1 MGEWSGF
8 FPSSGGDRKY
18 KTAHIAAI
26 TDALFHSGVCQNDD
40 LTLAPAGAMTAAL
53 GAGRALVNGYHYQ
66 NDSPLNLTF
75 GYADGTLARIDA
87 VMLRRDANSRDIH
100 AVVVPGTPAIN
111 PTAPACTRDADAYDL
126 CLYHVRIPAGATAI
140 TASMITDR
148 RADADLCGYVYCK
161 FSGIG
166 TSVMQAAVDEMI
178 ASVSAELNQLNA
190 GTAVMT
196 KAQYDPNGSGVDVT
210 AQIYKCTKNGKVYAL
225 TGHGG
230 FGRFKVPAAWASG
243 DTWTVNGKSVPA
255 YCGADAVDGD
265 TIVAG
270 RWVLFSY
277 DGTQLNFSGGGGLS
291 LGKLAQATAKPGQVL
306 AGVPYYAGN
315 KTLKKG
321 TMPDRG
327 QNQYG
332 GSVEAGT
339 DYIAIRDLPEG
350 YYHADNARNA
360 PEARAQMTEFGTA
373 GKAELMA
380 GYTMTS
386 KEGLRIGGT
395 LILSGDADT
404 SDVISGKSFY
414 TTDPK
419 TRKKGTLALSG
430 SASADDVLTG
440 KTFYNTDAKSKQAGR
455 MADNGDWGATLSPGD
470 TVPIPAGKHSGAGQ
484 VYARPLKFLDL
495 GVGQNFNVAAR
506 FPGYRNLTVDNFVV
520 YSVSKAHTGNSAWH
534 HIERMN
540 KSYNAATGQFN
551 CSVVLGEYS
560 DALGGP
566 TNYAYASVG
575 VKIVY

>member
-40 LTLAPAGAMTAAL
+40 LTLAPAGAMTVAL

-66 NDSPLNLTF
+66 NDSPLTLTF

-87 VMLRRDANSRDIH
+87 VMLRRDVNSRDIH

-210 AQIYKCTKNGKVYAL
+210 AQIYKCTKSGKVYAL

-243 DTWTVNGKSVPA
+243 DTWTVNGKNVPA

-265 TIVAG
+265 AIVAG

-350 YYHADNARNA
+350 YYHADDAKNA
-360 PEARAQMTEFGTA
+360 PEVRAKMTEFGTA
-373 GKAELMA
+373 GKDELMA

-395 LILSGDADT
+395 LILSGNADT
-404 SDVISGKSFY
+404 SDVLIGKEFY
-414 TTDPK
+414 ATDPK
-419 TRKKGTLALSG
+419 TKKRGTLALSG
-430 SASADDVLTG
+430 SATAADVLAG
-440 KTFYNTDAKSKQAGR
+440 KTFYNTDAKSKQGGQ
-455 MADNGDWGATLSPGD
+455 MADNGDWSATLAPGWSI
-470 TVPIPAGKHSGAGQ
+470 TVPPGKHSGGGSVVAK
-484 VYARPLKFLDL
+484 PLKTITM
-495 GVGQNFNVAAR
+495 NVSSWPHEYPAMEWH
-506 FPGYRNLTVDNFVV
+506 YTLT
-520 YSVSKAHTGNSAWH
+520 
-534 HIERMN
+534 
-540 KSYNAATGQFN
+540 
-551 CSVVLGEYS
+551 
-560 DALGGP
+560 GG
-566 TNYAYASVG
+566 TLVG
-575 VKIVY
+575 VASLDGGSGDGSSNIVDSIRIVGNTIYVANRQGGTPIRNITLLYY

>member
-87 VMLRRDANSRDIH
+87 VMLRRDVNFRDIH

-161 FSGIG
+161 FAGIG

-178 ASVSAELNQLNA
+178 SAVSSELNQLNA

-210 AQIYKCTKNGKVYAL
+210 AQIYKCTKSGKVYAL

-255 YCGADAVDGD
+255 YCGADVVDGD

-291 LGKLAQATAKPGQVL
+291 LGKLAQATARPGQVL

-350 YYHADNARNA
+350 YYHADDAKNA

-395 LILSGDADT
+395 LILSGNADT
-404 SDVISGKSFY
+404 SDVLSGKEFY
-414 TTDPK
+414 TNDPK
-419 TRKKGTLALSG
+419 TKKRGTLALSG
-430 SASADDVLTG
+430 SATAADVLAG
-440 KTFYNTDAKSKQAGR
+440 KTFYNTDAKSKQGGQ
-455 MADNGDWGATLSPGD
+455 MADNGDWSATLAPGGSI
-470 TVPIPAGKHSGAGQ
+470 TVPPGKHSGGGSVVAK
-484 VYARPLKFLDL
+484 PLKTITMNISSWPHEYPAMEWHYTLTGGTLVGVASLD
-495 GVGQNFNVAAR
+495 GGSGDGSSN
-506 FPGYRNLTVDNFVV
+506 TVDSIRIV
-520 YSVSKAHTGNSAWH
+520 GNTIYVAN
-534 HIERMN
+534 R
-540 KSYNAATGQFN
+540 Q
-551 CSVVLGEYS
+551 
-560 DALGGP
+560 GGTP
-566 TNYAYASVG
+566 IRNITLLYY
-575 VKIVY
+575 

>member
-66 NDSPLNLTF
+66 NDSPLTLTF

-87 VMLRRDANSRDIH
+87 VMLRRDVNSRDIH

-178 ASVSAELNQLNA
+178 SAVSSELNQLNA

-210 AQIYKCTKNGKVYAL
+210 AQIYKCTKSGKVYAL

-243 DTWTVNGKSVPA
+243 DTWTVNGKNVPA

-265 TIVAG
+265 AIVAG

-315 KTLKKG
+315 KALKKG

-350 YYHADNARNA
+350 YYHADDAKNV
-360 PEARAQMTEFGTA
+360 PEARAKMTEFGTA
-373 GKAELMA
+373 GKGELMA

-395 LILSGDADT
+395 LILSGNADT
-404 SDVISGKSFY
+404 SDVLSGKEFY
-414 TTDPK
+414 TNDPK
-419 TRKKGTLALSG
+419 TKKRGTLALSG
-430 SASADDVLTG
+430 SATAADVLAG
-440 KTFYNTDAKSKQAGR
+440 KTFYNTDAKSKQGGQ
-455 MADNGDWGATLSPGD
+455 MADNGDWSATLAPGGSI
-470 TVPIPAGKHSGAGQ
+470 TVPPGKHSGGGSVVAK
-484 VYARPLKFLDL
+484 PLKTITM
-495 GVGQNFNVAAR
+495 NVSSWPHEYPAMEWH
-506 FPGYRNLTVDNFVV
+506 YTLT
-520 YSVSKAHTGNSAWH
+520 
-534 HIERMN
+534 
-540 KSYNAATGQFN
+540 
-551 CSVVLGEYS
+551 
-560 DALGGP
+560 GG
-566 TNYAYASVG
+566 TLVG
-575 VKIVY
+575 VASLDGGSGDGSSNIVDSIRIVGNTIYVANRQGGTPIRNITLLYY

>member
-210 AQIYKCTKNGKVYAL
+210 AQIYKCTKNGKAYAL

-321 TMPDRG
+321 TMSDRG

-332 GSVEAGT
+332 GSVEAGA

-350 YYHADNARNA
+350 YYHADAAKNA
-360 PEARAQMTEFGTA
+360 PEARAKMTEFGTA

-484 VYARPLKFLDL
+484 VSARPLKFLDL
-495 GVGQNFNVAAR
+495 GVGQNFNVAAV
-506 FPGYRNLTVDNFVV
+506 FPDYRNLTVDNFVV
-520 YSVSKAHTGNSAWH
+520 YSVSMAHTGNSAWH

-560 DALGGP
+560 DAMGGP

>member
-26 TDALFHSGVCQNDD
+26 TDALFHSGVCQSDD

-53 GAGRALVNGYHYQ
+53 SEGRALVNGYHYQ
-66 NDSPLNLTF
+66 NDSPLTLTF

-87 VMLRRDANSRDIH
+87 VMLRRDVNSRDIH

-161 FSGIG
+161 FAGIG

-178 ASVSAELNQLNA
+178 SAVSSELNQLNA

-210 AQIYKCTKNGKVYAL
+210 AQIYKCTKSGKVYAL

-255 YCGADAVDGD
+255 YCGADVVDGD

-291 LGKLAQATAKPGQVL
+291 LGKLAQATARPGQVL
-306 AGVPYYAGN
+306 AGVPFYAGN

-332 GSVEAGT
+332 GSVGAGT

-350 YYHADNARNA
+350 YYHADDAKNA
-360 PEARAQMTEFGTA
+360 PEARAKMTEFGTA
-373 GKAELMA
+373 GKDELMA

-386 KEGLRIGGT
+386 KEGLCIGGT
-395 LILSGDADT
+395 LILSGNADT
-404 SDVISGKSFY
+404 SDVLSGKEFY
-414 TTDPK
+414 TNDPK
-419 TRKKGTLALSG
+419 TKKRGTLALSG
-430 SASADDVLTG
+430 SATAADVLAG
-440 KTFYNTDAKSKQAGR
+440 KTFYNTDAKSKQGGQ
-455 MADNGDWGATLSPGD
+455 MADNGDWSATLAPGGSI
-470 TVPIPAGKHSGAGQ
+470 TVPPGKHSGGGSVVAK
-484 VYARPLKFLDL
+484 PLKTITMNISSWPHEYPAMEWHYTLTGGTLVGVASLD
-495 GVGQNFNVAAR
+495 GGSGDGSSN
-506 FPGYRNLTVDNFVV
+506 TVDSIRIV
-520 YSVSKAHTGNSAWH
+520 GNTIYVAN
-534 HIERMN
+534 R
-540 KSYNAATGQFN
+540 Q
-551 CSVVLGEYS
+551 
-560 DALGGP
+560 GGTP
-566 TNYAYASVG
+566 IRNITLLYY
-575 VKIVY
+575 

>member
-66 NDSPLNLTF
+66 NDSPLTLTF

-87 VMLRRDANSRDIH
+87 VMLRRDVNSRDIH

-161 FSGIG
+161 FAGIG

-178 ASVSAELNQLNA
+178 SAVSSELNQLNA

-210 AQIYKCTKNGKVYAL
+210 AQIYKCTKSGKVYAL

-255 YCGADAVDGD
+255 YCGADVVDGD

-339 DYIAIRDLPEG
+339 DYIAICDLPEG

-360 PEARAQMTEFGTA
+360 PEARAKMTAFGTA

-419 TRKKGTLALSG
+419 TKKRGTLALSG
-430 SASADDVLTG
+430 SATAADVLAG
-440 KTFYNTDAKSKQAGR
+440 KTFYNTDAKSKQGGQ
-455 MADNGDWGATLSPGD
+455 MADNGDWSATLTPGGSI
-470 TVPIPAGKHSGAGQ
+470 TVPPGKHSGGGSVVAK
-484 VYARPLKFLDL
+484 PLKTITM
-495 GVGQNFNVAAR
+495 NVSSWPHEYPAMEWH
-506 FPGYRNLTVDNFVV
+506 YTLT
-520 YSVSKAHTGNSAWH
+520 
-534 HIERMN
+534 
-540 KSYNAATGQFN
+540 
-551 CSVVLGEYS
+551 
-560 DALGGP
+560 GG
-566 TNYAYASVG
+566 TLVG
-575 VKIVY
+575 VASLDGGSGDGSSNIVDSIRIVGNTIYVANRQGGTPIRNITLLYY

>member
-87 VMLRRDANSRDIH
+87 VMLRRDVNSRDIH

-161 FSGIG
+161 FAGIG

-178 ASVSAELNQLNA
+178 SAVSSELNQLNA

-210 AQIYKCTKNGKVYAL
+210 AQIYKCTKSGKVYAL

-265 TIVAG
+265 AIVAG

-291 LGKLAQATAKPGQVL
+291 LGKLAHATAKPGQVL
-306 AGVPYYAGN
+306 AGVPFYAGN

-332 GSVEAGT
+332 GSVGAGT

-350 YYHADNARNA
+350 YYHADDAKNA
-360 PEARAQMTEFGTA
+360 PEARAKMTEFGTA
-373 GKAELMA
+373 GKDELMA

-395 LILSGDADT
+395 LILSGNADT
-404 SDVISGKSFY
+404 SDVLSGKEFY
-414 TTDPK
+414 TNDPK
-419 TRKKGTLALSG
+419 TKKRGTLALSG
-430 SASADDVLTG
+430 SATAADVLAG
-440 KTFYNTDAKSKQAGR
+440 KTFYSTDAKSKQGGQ
-455 MADNGDWGATLSPGD
+455 MADNGDWSATLAPGGSI
-470 TVPIPAGKHSGAGQ
+470 TVPPGNHSGGGSVVAKS
-484 VYARPLKFLDL
+484 LKTITL
-495 GVGQNFNVAAR
+495 NVANWPHTYPAVEWNYTLTGGTLVGIAGLDGASGDGSSNIVDSIR
-506 FPGYRNLTVDNFVV
+506 IVGNTIYVANRQGGTPIRNITLL
-520 YSVSKAHTGNSAWH
+520 Y
-534 HIERMN
+534 
-540 KSYNAATGQFN
+540 Y
-551 CSVVLGEYS
+551 
-560 DALGGP
+560 
-566 TNYAYASVG
+566 
-575 VKIVY
+575 

>member
-26 TDALFHSGVCQNDD
+26 TDALFHSGVCQSDD

-66 NDSPLNLTF
+66 NDSPLTLTF

-87 VMLRRDANSRDIH
+87 VMLRRDVNSRDIH

-178 ASVSAELNQLNA
+178 SAVSSELNQLNA

-210 AQIYKCTKNGKVYAL
+210 AQIYKCTKSGKVYAL

-243 DTWTVNGKSVPA
+243 DTWTVNGKNVPA

-265 TIVAG
+265 AIVAG

-315 KTLKKG
+315 KALKKG

-350 YYHADNARNA
+350 YYHADDAKNA
-360 PEARAQMTEFGTA
+360 PEARAKMTEFGTA
-373 GKAELMA
+373 GKGELMA
-380 GYTMTS
+380 GHTMTS

-395 LILSGDADT
+395 LILSGNADT
-404 SDVISGKSFY
+404 SDVLSGKEFY

-419 TRKKGTLALSG
+419 TKKRGTLALSG
-430 SASADDVLTG
+430 SATAADVLAG
-440 KTFYNTDAKSKQAGR
+440 KTFYNTDAKSKQGGQ
-455 MADNGDWGATLSPGD
+455 MADNGDWSATLAPGGSI
-470 TVPIPAGKHSGAGQ
+470 TVPPGKHSGGGSVVAK
-484 VYARPLKFLDL
+484 PLKTITMNVSSWPHEYPSMEWHYTLTGGTLVGVASLD
-495 GVGQNFNVAAR
+495 GGSGDGSSN
-506 FPGYRNLTVDNFVV
+506 TVDSIRIV
-520 YSVSKAHTGNSAWH
+520 GNTIYVAN
-534 HIERMN
+534 R
-540 KSYNAATGQFN
+540 Q
-551 CSVVLGEYS
+551 
-560 DALGGP
+560 GGTP
-566 TNYAYASVG
+566 IRNITLLYY
-575 VKIVY
+575 

>member
-66 NDSPLNLTF
+66 NDSPLTLTF

-87 VMLRRDANSRDIH
+87 VMLRRDVNSRDIH

-161 FSGIG
+161 FAGIG

-178 ASVSAELNQLNA
+178 SAVSSELNQLNA

-210 AQIYKCTKNGKVYAL
+210 AQIYKCTKSGKVYAL

-255 YCGADAVDGD
+255 YCGADVVDGD

-339 DYIAIRDLPEG
+339 DYIAICDLPEG

-360 PEARAQMTEFGTA
+360 PEARAKMTAFGTA

-419 TRKKGTLALSG
+419 TKKRGTLALSG
-430 SASADDVLTG
+430 SATAADVLAG
-440 KTFYNTDAKSKQAGR
+440 KTFYNTDAKSKQGGQ
-455 MADNGDWGATLSPGD
+455 MADNGDWSATLAPGGSI
-470 TVPIPAGKHSGAGQ
+470 TVPPGKHSGGGSVVAK
-484 VYARPLKFLDL
+484 PLKTITMNISSWPHEYPAMEWHYTLTGGTLVGVASLD
-495 GVGQNFNVAAR
+495 GGSGDGSSN
-506 FPGYRNLTVDNFVV
+506 TVDSIRIV
-520 YSVSKAHTGNSAWH
+520 GNTIYVAN
-534 HIERMN
+534 R
-540 KSYNAATGQFN
+540 Q
-551 CSVVLGEYS
+551 
-560 DALGGP
+560 GGTP
-566 TNYAYASVG
+566 IRNITLLYY
-575 VKIVY
+575 

>member
-26 TDALFHSGVCQNDD
+26 TDALFHSGVCQSDD

-53 GAGRALVNGYHYQ
+53 GEGRALVNGYHYQ
-66 NDSPLNLTF
+66 NDSPLTLTF

-87 VMLRRDANSRDIH
+87 VMLRRDVNSRDIH
-100 AVVVPGTPAIN
+100 AVVVPGTPSIN

-161 FSGIG
+161 FAGIG

-178 ASVSAELNQLNA
+178 SAVSSELNQLNA

-210 AQIYKCTKNGKVYAL
+210 AQIYKCTKSGKVYAL

-255 YCGADAVDGD
+255 YCGADVVDGD

-291 LGKLAQATAKPGQVL
+291 LGKLAQATARPGQVL
-306 AGVPYYAGN
+306 AGVPFYAGN

-332 GSVEAGT
+332 GSVGAGT

-350 YYHADNARNA
+350 YYHADDAKNA
-360 PEARAQMTEFGTA
+360 PEARAKMTEFGTA
-373 GKAELMA
+373 GKDELMA

-386 KEGLRIGGT
+386 KEGLCIGGT
-395 LILSGDADT
+395 LILSGNADT
-404 SDVISGKSFY
+404 SDVLSGKEFY
-414 TTDPK
+414 TNDPK
-419 TRKKGTLALSG
+419 TKKRGTLALSG
-430 SASADDVLTG
+430 SATAADVLAE
-440 KTFYNTDAKSKQAGR
+440 KTFYNTDAKSKQGGK
-455 MADNGDWGATLSPGD
+455 MADNGDWSATLAPGGSI
-470 TVPIPAGKHSGAGQ
+470 TVPPGKHSGGGSVVAK
-484 VYARPLKFLDL
+484 PLKTITMNISSWPHEYPAMEWHYTLTGGTLVGVASLD
-495 GVGQNFNVAAR
+495 GGSGDGSSN
-506 FPGYRNLTVDNFVV
+506 TVDSIRIVGNTV
-520 YSVSKAHTGNSAWH
+520 YVAN
-534 HIERMN
+534 R
-540 KSYNAATGQFN
+540 Q
-551 CSVVLGEYS
+551 
-560 DALGGP
+560 GGTP
-566 TNYAYASVG
+566 IRNITLLYY
-575 VKIVY
+575 

>member
-87 VMLRRDANSRDIH
+87 VMLRRDVNSRDIH

-161 FSGIG
+161 FAGIG

-178 ASVSAELNQLNA
+178 SAVSSELNQLNA

-210 AQIYKCTKNGKVYAL
+210 AQIYKCTKSGKVYAL

-255 YCGADAVDGD
+255 YCGADLVDGD

-315 KTLKKG
+315 KMLKKG

-339 DYIAIRDLPEG
+339 DYIAIRDLPDG
-350 YYHADNARNA
+350 YYHADDAKNA
-360 PEARAQMTEFGTA
+360 PEARAKMTEFGTA
-373 GKAELMA
+373 GKDELMA

-386 KEGLRIGGT
+386 KEGLRIVGT
-395 LILSGDADT
+395 LILSGNANT
-404 SDVISGKSFY
+404 SDVLSGKEFY
-414 TTDPK
+414 TNDPK
-419 TRKKGTLALSG
+419 TKKRGTLALSG
-430 SASADDVLTG
+430 SATAADVLAG
-440 KTFYNTDAKSKQAGR
+440 KTFYNTDAKSKQGGQ
-455 MADNGDWGATLSPGD
+455 MADNGDWSATLAPGGSI
-470 TVPIPAGKHSGAGQ
+470 TVPPGKHSGGGSVVAKS
-484 VYARPLKFLDL
+484 LKTITL
-495 GVGQNFNVAAR
+495 NVANWPHAYPAMEWNYTLTGGTLVGIAGLDGASGDGSSNIVDSIR
-506 FPGYRNLTVDNFVV
+506 IVGNTIYVANRQGGTPIRNITLL
-520 YSVSKAHTGNSAWH
+520 Y
-534 HIERMN
+534 
-540 KSYNAATGQFN
+540 Y
-551 CSVVLGEYS
+551 
-560 DALGGP
+560 
-566 TNYAYASVG
+566 
-575 VKIVY
+575 

>member
-87 VMLRRDANSRDIH
+87 VMLRRDVNSRDIH

-161 FSGIG
+161 FAGIG

-178 ASVSAELNQLNA
+178 SAVSSELNQLNA

-210 AQIYKCTKNGKVYAL
+210 AQIYKCTKSGKVYAL

-255 YCGADAVDGD
+255 YCGADVVDGD

-315 KTLKKG
+315 KMLKKG

-339 DYIAIRDLPEG
+339 DYIAIRDLPDG
-350 YYHADNARNA
+350 YYHADDAKNT
-360 PEARAQMTEFGTA
+360 PEARAKMTEFGTA

-395 LILSGDADT
+395 LILSGNADT
-404 SDVISGKSFY
+404 SDVLSGKEFY
-414 TTDPK
+414 TNDPK
-419 TRKKGTLALSG
+419 TKKRGTLALSG
-430 SASADDVLTG
+430 SATAADVLAG
-440 KTFYNTDAKSKQAGR
+440 KTFYNTDAKSKQGGQ
-455 MADNGDWGATLSPGD
+455 MADNGDWSATLAPGGSI
-470 TVPIPAGKHSGAGQ
+470 TVPPGKHSGGGSVVAKS
-484 VYARPLKFLDL
+484 LKTITL
-495 GVGQNFNVAAR
+495 NVANWPHAY
-506 FPGYRNLTVDNFVV
+506 PAMEWNYTLTGGTLVGIAGLD
-520 YSVSKAHTGNSAWH
+520 G
-534 HIERMN
+534 
-540 KSYNAATGQFN
+540 ATGDGSSNIVDSIRIVGNTIYVANRQ
-551 CSVVLGEYS
+551 
-560 DALGGP
+560 GGTP
-566 TNYAYASVG
+566 IRNITLLYY
-575 VKIVY
+575 

>member
-26 TDALFHSGVCQNDD
+26 TDALFHSGVCQSDD

-53 GAGRALVNGYHYQ
+53 GEGRALVNDYHYQ
-66 NDSPLNLTF
+66 NDSPLTLTF

-87 VMLRRDANSRDIH
+87 VMLRRDVNFRDIH
-100 AVVVPGTPAIN
+100 AVVVPGTPSIN

-161 FSGIG
+161 FAGIG

-178 ASVSAELNQLNA
+178 SAVSSELNQLNA

-210 AQIYKCTKNGKVYAL
+210 AQIYKCTKSGKVYAL

-255 YCGADAVDGD
+255 YCGADVVDGD

-291 LGKLAQATAKPGQVL
+291 LGKLAQATARPGQVL
-306 AGVPYYAGN
+306 AGVPFYAGN

-332 GSVEAGT
+332 GSVGAGT

-350 YYHADNARNA
+350 YYHADDAKNA
-360 PEARAQMTEFGTA
+360 PEARAKMTEFGTA
-373 GKAELMA
+373 GKDELMA

-395 LILSGDADT
+395 LILSGNADT
-404 SDVISGKSFY
+404 SDVLSGKEFY
-414 TTDPK
+414 TNDPK
-419 TRKKGTLALSG
+419 TKKRGTLALSG
-430 SASADDVLTG
+430 SATAADVLAE
-440 KTFYNTDAKSKQAGR
+440 KTFYNTDAKSKQGGK
-455 MADNGDWGATLSPGD
+455 MADNGDWSATLAPGGSI
-470 TVPIPAGKHSGAGQ
+470 TVPPGKHSGGGSVVAK
-484 VYARPLKFLDL
+484 PLKTITMNISSWPHEYPAMEWHYTLTGGTLVGVASLD
-495 GVGQNFNVAAR
+495 GGSGDGSSN
-506 FPGYRNLTVDNFVV
+506 TVDSIRIVGNTV
-520 YSVSKAHTGNSAWH
+520 YVAN
-534 HIERMN
+534 R
-540 KSYNAATGQFN
+540 Q
-551 CSVVLGEYS
+551 
-560 DALGGP
+560 GGTP
-566 TNYAYASVG
+566 IRNITLLYY
-575 VKIVY
+575 

>member
-66 NDSPLNLTF
+66 NDSPLTLTF

-87 VMLRRDANSRDIH
+87 VMLRRDVNSRDIH

-161 FSGIG
+161 FAGIG

-178 ASVSAELNQLNA
+178 SAVSSELNQLNA

-210 AQIYKCTKNGKVYAL
+210 AQIYKCTKSGKVYTL

-255 YCGADAVDGD
+255 YCGADVVDGD

-350 YYHADNARNA
+350 YYHADDAKNA
-360 PEARAQMTEFGTA
+360 PEARAKMTEFGTA
-373 GKAELMA
+373 GKDELMA

-395 LILSGDADT
+395 LILSGNADT
-404 SDVISGKSFY
+404 SDVLSGKEFY

-419 TRKKGTLALSG
+419 TKKRGTLALSG
-430 SASADDVLTG
+430 SATAADVLAG
-440 KTFYNTDAKSKQAGR
+440 KTFYNTDAKSKQGGQ
-455 MADNGDWGATLSPGD
+455 MADNGDWGTTLAPGGAIA
-470 TVPIPAGKHSGAGQ
+470 VPPGKHSGNG
-484 VYARPLKFLDL
+484 VVRARGVVFSDFSSIIRSAAQGFAPGKTDIGADKYIL
-495 GVGQNFNVAAR
+495 GITNADMHHY
-506 FPGYRNLTVDNFVV
+506 PGDGTSDPGEMWAIWLENSHTIG
-520 YSVSKAHTGNSAWH
+520 VSTNNGTHPYIT
-534 HIERMN
+534 
-540 KSYNAATGQFN
+540 YNYVQ
-551 CSVVLGEYS
+551 L
-560 DALGGP
+560 
-566 TNYAYASVG
+566 
-575 VKIVY
+575 

>member
-87 VMLRRDANSRDIH
+87 VMLRRDVNSRDIH
-100 AVVVPGTPAIN
+100 AVVIPGTPAIN

-161 FSGIG
+161 FAGIG

-178 ASVSAELNQLNA
+178 SAVSSELNQLNA

-210 AQIYKCTKNGKVYAL
+210 AQIYKCTKSGKVYAL

-255 YCGADAVDGD
+255 YCGADLVDGD

-315 KTLKKG
+315 KMLKKG

-339 DYIAIRDLPEG
+339 DYIAIRDLPDG
-350 YYHADNARNA
+350 YYHADDAKNA
-360 PEARAQMTEFGTA
+360 PEARAKMTEFGTA
-373 GKAELMA
+373 GKDELMA

-395 LILSGDADT
+395 LILSGNADT
-404 SDVISGKSFY
+404 SDVLSGKEFY
-414 TTDPK
+414 TNDPK
-419 TRKKGTLALSG
+419 TKKRGTLALSG
-430 SASADDVLTG
+430 SATAADVLAG
-440 KTFYNTDAKSKQAGR
+440 KTFYNTDAKSKQGGQ
-455 MADNGDWGATLSPGD
+455 MADNGDWGTTLAPGGAIA
-470 TVPIPAGKHSGAGQ
+470 VPPGKHSGNGVVRARGVVFSDFSSIIRSAAQGSHPAKPTSARTSIYLASPTQICTTIPATAQATPAKCGQ
-484 VYARPLKFLDL
+484 SGLKIRTPSACLRTTARI
-495 GVGQNFNVAAR
+495 
-506 FPGYRNLTVDNFVV
+506 LTSPITMSNCN
-520 YSVSKAHTGNSAWH
+520 HGRW
-534 HIERMN
+534 N
-540 KSYNAATGQFN
+540 K
-551 CSVVLGEYS
+551 
-560 DALGGP
+560 
-566 TNYAYASVG
+566 
-575 VKIVY
+575 

>member
-26 TDALFHSGVCQNDD
+26 TDALFHSGVCQSDD

-53 GAGRALVNGYHYQ
+53 GEGRALVNGYHYQ
-66 NDSPLNLTF
+66 NDSPLTLTF

-87 VMLRRDANSRDIH
+87 VMLRRDVNSRDIH

-161 FSGIG
+161 FAGIG

-178 ASVSAELNQLNA
+178 SAVSSELNQLNA

-196 KAQYDPNGSGVDVT
+196 KAQYDPDGIGVDVT
-210 AQIYKCTKNGKVYAL
+210 AQIYKCTKSGKVYAL
-225 TGHGG
+225 TGHGS

-291 LGKLAQATAKPGQVL
+291 LGKLAQATALPGQVL
-306 AGVPYYAGN
+306 AGIPYYAGS
-315 KTLKKG
+315 KVLKKG

-327 QNQYG
+327 QYQYG
-332 GSVEAGT
+332 GVGAGT
-339 DYIAIRDLPEG
+339 DYIAINALPEG
-350 YYHADNARNA
+350 YYHADGADWA
-360 PEARAQMTEFGTA
+360 PEARAKMTEFGTA

-395 LILSGDADT
+395 LVLSGDADT
-404 SDVISGKSFY
+404 SDVLSGKSFY

-419 TRKKGTLALSG
+419 TKKYGSLVLSG
-430 SASADDVLTG
+430 SANPADVLAG
-440 KTFYNTDAKSKQAGR
+440 KTFYNTNAKSKQGGQ
-455 MADNGDWGATLSPGD
+455 MADNGDWGTTLAPGGAIA
-470 TVPIPAGKHSGAGQ
+470 VPPGKHSGNG
-484 VYARPLKFLDL
+484 VVRARGVVFSDFNGIIRSAAQSFAPGKTDIGADKYIL
-495 GVGQNFNVAAR
+495 GITNADMSHY
-506 FPGYRNLTVDNFVV
+506 PGDGTSDPGEMWAIWLENSHTIG
-520 YSVSKAHTGNSAWH
+520 VSTNNSTH
-534 HIERMN
+534 PYIT
-540 KSYNAATGQFN
+540 YNYVQ
-551 CSVVLGEYS
+551 L
-560 DALGGP
+560 
-566 TNYAYASVG
+566 
-575 VKIVY
+575 

>member
-66 NDSPLNLTF
+66 NDSPLTLTF

-87 VMLRRDANSRDIH
+87 VMLRRDVNSRDIH

-190 GTAVMT
+190 GTAAMT

-243 DTWTVNGKSVPA
+243 DTWTVNGKRVPA

-306 AGVPYYAGN
+306 AGVPYYAGD

-332 GSVEAGT
+332 GSVGAGT

-350 YYHADNARNA
+350 YYHADAAKNA
-360 PEARAQMTEFGTA
+360 PEARAKMTEFGTA

-455 MADNGDWGATLSPGD
+455 MADHGDWGTTLAPGGAIA
-470 TVPIPAGKHSGAGQ
+470 VPPGKHSGNG
-484 VYARPLKFLDL
+484 VVRARGVVFSDFSGIIRSAAQGFAPGKTDIGADKYIL
-495 GVGQNFNVAAR
+495 GITNADMHHY
-506 FPGYRNLTVDNFVV
+506 PGDGSSDPGEMWAIWLENSHTIG
-520 YSVSKAHTGNSAWH
+520 VSTNNGTHPYIT
-534 HIERMN
+534 
-540 KSYNAATGQFN
+540 YNYVQ
-551 CSVVLGEYS
+551 L
-560 DALGGP
+560 
-566 TNYAYASVG
+566 
-575 VKIVY
+575 

>member
-26 TDALFHSGVCQNDD
+26 TDALFHSGACQSDD

-53 GAGRALVNGYHYQ
+53 GEGRALVNGYHYQ
-66 NDSPLNLTF
+66 NDSPLTLTF

-87 VMLRRDANSRDIH
+87 VMLRRDVNSRDIH
-100 AVVVPGTPAIN
+100 AVVVPGTPSIN

-161 FSGIG
+161 FAGIG

-178 ASVSAELNQLNA
+178 SAVSSELNQLNA

-210 AQIYKCTKNGKVYAL
+210 AQIYKCTKSGKVYAL

-255 YCGADAVDGD
+255 YCGADVVDGD

-291 LGKLAQATAKPGQVL
+291 LGKLAQATARPGQVL
-306 AGVPYYAGN
+306 AGVPFYAGN

-332 GSVEAGT
+332 GSVGAGT

-350 YYHADNARNA
+350 YYHADDAKNA
-360 PEARAQMTEFGTA
+360 PEARAKMTEFGTA
-373 GKAELMA
+373 GKDELMA

-395 LILSGDADT
+395 LILSGNADT
-404 SDVISGKSFY
+404 SDVLSGKEFY
-414 TTDPK
+414 TNDPK
-419 TRKKGTLALSG
+419 TKKRGTLALSG
-430 SASADDVLTG
+430 SATAADVLAG
-440 KTFYNTDAKSKQAGR
+440 KTFYNTDAKSKQGGK
-455 MADNGDWGATLSPGD
+455 MADNGDWSATLAPGGSI
-470 TVPIPAGKHSGAGQ
+470 TVPPGKHSGGGSVVAK
-484 VYARPLKFLDL
+484 PLKTITMNISSWPHEYPAMEWHYTLTGGTLVGVASLD
-495 GVGQNFNVAAR
+495 GGSGDGSSN
-506 FPGYRNLTVDNFVV
+506 TVDSIRIVGNTV
-520 YSVSKAHTGNSAWH
+520 YVAN
-534 HIERMN
+534 R
-540 KSYNAATGQFN
+540 Q
-551 CSVVLGEYS
+551 
-560 DALGGP
+560 GGTP
-566 TNYAYASVG
+566 IRNITLLYY
-575 VKIVY
+575 

>member
-87 VMLRRDANSRDIH
+87 VMLRRDVNSRDIH
-100 AVVVPGTPAIN
+100 AVVVHGTPAIN

-161 FSGIG
+161 FAGID

-178 ASVSAELNQLNA
+178 SAVSSELNQLNA

-210 AQIYKCTKNGKVYAL
+210 AQIYKCTKSGKVYAL

-265 TIVAG
+265 AIVAG

-306 AGVPYYAGN
+306 AGVPFYAGN

-332 GSVEAGT
+332 GSVGAGT

-350 YYHADNARNA
+350 YYHADDAKNA
-360 PEARAQMTEFGTA
+360 PEARAKMTEFGTA
-373 GKAELMA
+373 GKDELMA

-395 LILSGDADT
+395 LILSGNADT
-404 SDVISGKSFY
+404 SDVLSGKEFY
-414 TTDPK
+414 TNDPK
-419 TRKKGTLALSG
+419 TKKRGTLALSG
-430 SASADDVLTG
+430 SATAADVLAG
-440 KTFYNTDAKSKQAGR
+440 KTFYSTDAKSKQGGQ
-455 MADNGDWGATLSPGD
+455 MADNGDWSATLTPGGSAN
-470 TVPIPAGKHSGAGQ
+470 VPAGKHSGNGSVTAKSIKTTEVWKQ
-484 VYARPLKFLDL
+484 CNP
-495 GVGQNFNVAAR
+495 GQNS
-506 FPGYRNLTVDNFVV
+506 FPFDGGTLVGVQYAGSPYTGDNILQGAGI
-520 YSVSKAHTGNSAWH
+520 SGNSYWAQCA
-534 HIERMN
+534 
-540 KSYNAATGQFN
+540 S
-551 CSVVLGEYS
+551 S
-560 DALGGP
+560 
-566 TNYAYASVG
+566 ASVRF
-575 VKIVY
+575 ILAYY

>member
-87 VMLRRDANSRDIH
+87 VMLRRNVNSRDIH

-161 FSGIG
+161 FAGIG

-178 ASVSAELNQLNA
+178 SAVSSELNQLNA

-210 AQIYKCTKNGKVYAL
+210 AQIYKCTKSGKVYAL

-255 YCGADAVDGD
+255 YCGADLVDGD

-291 LGKLAQATAKPGQVL
+291 LGKLAQATATEADVL
-306 AGVPYYAGN
+306 ANSTFYAKD
-315 KTLKKG
+315 KTL
-321 TMPDRG
+321 R
-327 QNQYG
+327 
-332 GSVEAGT
+332 
-339 DYIAIRDLPEG
+339 
-350 YYHADNARNA
+350 
-360 PEARAQMTEFGTA
+360 
-373 GKAELMA
+373 
-380 GYTMTS
+380 
-386 KEGLRIGGT
+386 
-395 LILSGDADT
+395 
-404 SDVISGKSFY
+404 
-414 TTDPK
+414 
-419 TRKKGTLALSG
+419 
-430 SASADDVLTG
+430 TG
-440 KTFYNTDAKSKQAGR
+440 NVPR
-455 MADNGDWGATLSPGD
+455 RGDWGATIAPGESV
-470 TVPIPAGKHSGAGQ
+470 TVPDGKHDGGGRVSAK
-484 VYARPLKFLDL
+484 ALK
-495 GVGQNFNVAAR
+495 
-506 FPGYRNLTVDNFVV
+506 TV
-520 YSVSKAHTGNSAWH
+520 T
-534 HIERMN
+534 ITM
-540 KSYNAATGQFN
+540 ATG
-551 CSVVLGEYS
+551 
-560 DALGGP
+560 GGP
-566 TNYAYASVG
+566 WSYTFTGGTLVG
-575 VKIVY
+575 IRDIAQSGDSSEIGLLRISGNTITMEWSGNGTVNRQITLIYY

>member
-26 TDALFHSGVCQNDD
+26 TDALFHSGVCQSDD

-53 GAGRALVNGYHYQ
+53 GEGRALVNGYHYQ
-66 NDSPLNLTF
+66 NDSPLTLTF

-87 VMLRRDANSRDIH
+87 VMLRRDVNSRDIH
-100 AVVVPGTPAIN
+100 AVVVPGTPSIN

-140 TASMITDR
+140 AASMITDR

-161 FSGIG
+161 FAGIG

-178 ASVSAELNQLNA
+178 SAVSSELNQLNA

-210 AQIYKCTKNGKVYAL
+210 AQIYKCTKSGKVYAL

-255 YCGADAVDGD
+255 YCGADVVDGD

-291 LGKLAQATAKPGQVL
+291 LGKLAQATARPGQVL
-306 AGVPYYAGN
+306 AGVPFYAGN

-332 GSVEAGT
+332 GSVGAGT

-350 YYHADNARNA
+350 YYHADDAKNA
-360 PEARAQMTEFGTA
+360 PEARAKMTEFGTA
-373 GKAELMA
+373 GKDELMA

-395 LILSGDADT
+395 LILSGNADT
-404 SDVISGKSFY
+404 SDVLSGKEFY
-414 TTDPK
+414 TNDPK
-419 TRKKGTLALSG
+419 TKKRGTLALSG
-430 SASADDVLTG
+430 SATAADVLAG
-440 KTFYNTDAKSKQAGR
+440 KTFYNTDAKSKQGGK
-455 MADNGDWGATLSPGD
+455 MADNGDWSATLAPGGSI
-470 TVPIPAGKHSGAGQ
+470 TVPPGKHSGGGSVVAK
-484 VYARPLKFLDL
+484 PLKTITMNISSWPHEYPAMEWHYTLTGGTLVGVASLD
-495 GVGQNFNVAAR
+495 GGSGDGSSN
-506 FPGYRNLTVDNFVV
+506 TVDSIRIVGNTV
-520 YSVSKAHTGNSAWH
+520 YVAN
-534 HIERMN
+534 R
-540 KSYNAATGQFN
+540 Q
-551 CSVVLGEYS
+551 
-560 DALGGP
+560 GGTP
-566 TNYAYASVG
+566 IRNITLLYY
-575 VKIVY
+575 

>member
-66 NDSPLNLTF
+66 NDSPLTLTF

-87 VMLRRDANSRDIH
+87 VMLRRDVNSRDIH

-161 FSGIG
+161 FAGIG

-178 ASVSAELNQLNA
+178 SAVSSELNQLNA

-210 AQIYKCTKNGKVYAL
+210 AQIYKCTKSGKVYAL

-255 YCGADAVDGD
+255 YCGADVVDGD

-321 TMPDRG
+321 TMPDRC

-350 YYHADNARNA
+350 YYHADDAKNA
-360 PEARAQMTEFGTA
+360 PEARAKMTEFGTA
-373 GKAELMA
+373 GKDELMA

-395 LILSGDADT
+395 LILSGNADT
-404 SDVISGKSFY
+404 SDVLSGKEFY

-419 TRKKGTLALSG
+419 TKKRGTLALSG
-430 SASADDVLTG
+430 SATAADVLAG
-440 KTFYNTDAKSKQAGR
+440 KTFYNTDAKSKQGGQ
-455 MADNGDWGATLSPGD
+455 MADNGDWSATLAPGGSI
-470 TVPIPAGKHSGAGQ
+470 TVPPGKHSGGGSVVAK
-484 VYARPLKFLDL
+484 PLKTITMNVSSWPHEYPAMEWHYTLAGGTLVGVASLD
-495 GVGQNFNVAAR
+495 GGSGDGSSN
-506 FPGYRNLTVDNFVV
+506 TVDSIRIV
-520 YSVSKAHTGNSAWH
+520 GNTIYVAN
-534 HIERMN
+534 R
-540 KSYNAATGQFN
+540 Q
-551 CSVVLGEYS
+551 
-560 DALGGP
+560 GGTP
-566 TNYAYASVG
+566 IRNITLLYY
-575 VKIVY
+575 